1 MNDLISIIIPTYN
14 RCQSLIK
21 TINSLLKNEN
31 AEYEII
37 IVDDGSTDNTRIEIQ
52 KLNSYKI
59 KYFWINNSERGAA
72 RNYGAKKAKGSY
84 LNFFDS
90 DDIAYIN
97 HIKTAAKIIANN
109 KKINVFHL
117 SYEVINLKKNRIIK
131 YINSGN
137 TNSNIL
143 NGNCISCNSLFI
155 KKDIFLK
162 FKFDE
167 NRLLSGSEDWDLW
180 LRLSRF
186 YKIYNYK
193 DITSALIDHDNR
205 SMNENNIDK
214 ISKRLEILKN
224 KVQKKEYKDL
234 SKKETNKILSHIY
247 SFECLHYSF
256 ITKKN
261 KKFMI
266 NLFIKSLS
274 LYPFNFFQLRSI
286 LIIKNIFF
294 KW

>member
-1 MNDLISIIIPTYN
+1 MNELISIIIPTFN
-14 RCQSLIK
+14 RCQSLIQ
-21 TINSLLKNEN
+21 TIYSLLKNEN
-31 AEYEII
+31 VEYEII
-37 IVDDGSTDNTRIEIQ
+37 VVDDGSTDNTKIEIQ
-52 KLNSYKI
+52 KLNSNKI

-109 KKINVFHL
+109 KKINIFHL
-117 SYEVINLKKNRIIK
+117 SYEVINLKKNRKIK
-131 YINSGN
+131 YVNSGD

-214 ISKRLEILKN
+214 ISKRLEILKK

-234 SKKETNKILSHIY
+234 SKKETKKILSHIY

-256 ITKKN
+256 IRKKN
-261 KKFMI
+261 KKIMI
-266 NLFIKSLS
+266 NLFIKSLL